1 MLKYQFN
8 KEIPMYFEEQEIV
21 EDTLKLMGEE
31 AESAAIT
38 YLYFKA
44 NRGAR
49 LLLVTGNK
57 DKKAFDKVYKAV
69 KSKDNGR
76 LFINFVYRGGGGQDS
91 NVIILSHISEKE
103 MIDYLLKK
111 DLKRLKGNE

>member
-1 MLKYQFN
+1 MLKYQLN
-8 KEIPMYFEEQEIV
+8 KEIPMYIDDQEVV
-21 EDTLKLMGEE
+21 EDTIKLMGEE
-31 AESAAIT
+31 AQSAAIT
-38 YLYFKA
+38 YVFFKA

-49 LLLVTGNK
+49 LLLVTCNW

-76 LFINFVYRGGGGQDS
+76 LFINFVYYGEQDS

-111 DLKRLKGNE
+111 DLKKLKGKE

>member
-8 KEIPMYFEEQEIV
+8 KEIPMYVEDQEVV
-21 EDTLKLMGEE
+21 EDTIKLMGEE
-31 AESAAIT
+31 AESAKIT
-38 YLYFKA
+38 YVYFKA

-49 LLLVTGNK
+49 LLLVTGNQ

-76 LFINFVYRGGGGQDS
+76 LFINFVYVGEQDS

-103 MIDYLLKK
+103 VIDYLLKK
-111 DLKRLKGNE
+111 DLTKFKGKE

>member
-8 KEIPMYFEEQEIV
+8 NEIPMYFEDQEVV
-21 EDTLKLMGEE
+21 EDTFKLMGEE

-38 YLYFKA
+38 YVFFRA

-49 LLLVTGNK
+49 LLLVTCNW
-57 DKKAFDKVYKAV
+57 DRKAFDKVYKAV

-76 LFINFVYRGGGGQDS
+76 LFINFVYYGGGQDS

-111 DLKRLKGNE
+111 DLNKLKGKE

>member
-8 KEIPMYFEEQEIV
+8 NEIPMYFEDQEVI
-21 EDTLKLMGEE
+21 EDTIKLMGEE

-49 LLLVTGNK
+49 LLLVTGNN
-57 DKKAFDKVYKAV
+57 DKKAFDKVYKIV

-76 LFINFVYRGGGGQDS
+76 LFINFVYRGGYLDS
-91 NVIILSHISEKE
+91 NVIILSHFSEKE

-111 DLKRLKGNE
+111 DLNRLKGKQ

>member
-8 KEIPMYFEEQEIV
+8 KEIPMYIEEKEIV
-21 EDTLKLMGEE
+21 EDTFKLMGEE
-31 AESAAIT
+31 AELASIT
-38 YLYFKA
+38 YVYFKA

-49 LLLVTGNK
+49 LLLVTGNR

-76 LFINFVYRGGGGQDS
+76 LFINFVYSGEQDS
-91 NVIILSHISEKE
+91 NVIILSHISEKDV
-103 MIDYLLKK
+103 IDYLLKK
-111 DLKRLKGNE
+111 DLNKLKGKE

>member
-8 KEIPMYFEEQEIV
+8 KEIPFYVEDQEVV
-21 EDTLKLMGEE
+21 EDTIKLIGEE

-38 YLYFKA
+38 YVYFKA

-76 LFINFVYRGGGGQDS
+76 LFINFVYCGREQDS

-111 DLKRLKGNE
+111 DLKKLKGKE

>member
-8 KEIPMYFEEQEIV
+8 KEIPMYVEDQGIV
-21 EDTLKLMGEE
+21 EDVFGLMGEE
-31 AESAAIT
+31 AESAKIT
-38 YLYFKA
+38 YVYFKA

-49 LLLVTGNK
+49 LLLVTGNQ
-57 DKKAFDKVYKAV
+57 DKKAFDKVYEAV

-76 LFINFVYRGGGGQDS
+76 LFVNFVYIGGEQDS

-103 MIDYLLKK
+103 MIDHLLKK
-111 DLKRLKGNE
+111 ELNKLKGKE

>member
-8 KEIPMYFEEQEIV
+8 REIPMYFEDQEVV
-21 EDTLKLMGEE
+21 EDTFKLMGEE

-38 YLYFKA
+38 YVYFKA

-49 LLLVTGNK
+49 LLLVTSNR
-57 DKKAFDKVYKAV
+57 DEKAFDKVYKAV
-69 KSKDNGR
+69 KSKDNGK
-76 LFINFVYRGGGGQDS
+76 LFINFEYWGGERDS

-111 DLKRLKGNE
+111 DLRKLKGKE

>member
-8 KEIPMYFEEQEIV
+8 KEIPMYVEDQEVV
-21 EDTLKLMGEE
+21 EDTFKLMGEE

-38 YLYFKA
+38 YVYFKA

-49 LLLVTGNK
+49 LLLVTGNR

-76 LFINFVYRGGGGQDS
+76 LFINFVYIGGERDS
-91 NVIILSHISEKE
+91 NVIVLSHVSEKE
-103 MIDYLLKK
+103 LLDFLLEK
-111 DLKRLKGNE
+111 DLKKLKGKE

>member
-8 KEIPMYFEEQEIV
+8 KEIPMYVENQEVV
-21 EDTLKLMGEE
+21 EDTFKLMGEE
-31 AESAAIT
+31 AESAKIT
-38 YLYFKA
+38 YVYFKA

-49 LLLVTGNK
+49 LILVTGNQ

-76 LFINFVYRGGGGQDS
+76 LFINFVYAGGEQDS
-91 NVIILSHISEKE
+91 NTIILSHISEKE
-103 MIDYLLKK
+103 VIDYLLKK
-111 DLKRLKGNE
+111 DLIILKGKE

>member
-8 KEIPMYFEEQEIV
+8 KEIPMYVEDQEAV

-38 YLYFKA
+38 YVYFKA

-57 DKKAFDKVYKAV
+57 DKKAFDKVYKTV

-76 LFINFVYRGGGGQDS
+76 LFINFVYSGKQDS

-103 MIDYLLKK
+103 VIDYLLKK
-111 DLKRLKGNE
+111 DLKKLKGKE

>member
-1 MLKYQFN
+1 MLKYQFSSA
-8 KEIPMYFEEQEIV
+8 IPMYVENQEVV
-21 EDTLKLMGEE
+21 EDTIKLMGEE
-31 AESAAIT
+31 AESAKIT
-38 YLYFKA
+38 YVYFKA

-49 LLLVTGNK
+49 LLLVTGNW

-76 LFINFVYRGGGGQDS
+76 LFIRFVYFEEQDS

-103 MIDYLLKK
+103 LVDYLLKK
-111 DLKRLKGNE
+111 DLAKLKGKE

>member
-8 KEIPMYFEEQEIV
+8 KEIPMYFEDQEVV
-21 EDTLKLMGEE
+21 EDTIKLMGEE
-31 AESAAIT
+31 AESAKIT
-38 YLYFKA
+38 YVYAKA

-49 LLLVTGNK
+49 LLLVTGNQ
-57 DKKAFDKVYKAV
+57 DKNAFDKVYKAV

-76 LFINFVYRGGGGQDS
+76 LFINFVYEGEQDS

-103 MIDYLLKK
+103 VIDYLLKK
-111 DLKRLKGNE
+111 DLNRLKGGKE

>member
-8 KEIPMYFEEQEIV
+8 AEIPMYFDDQEVI
-21 EDTLKLMGEE
+21 EDTFKLMGEE

-38 YLYFKA
+38 YVFFRA

-49 LLLVTGNK
+49 LLLVTCNW

-76 LFINFVYRGGGGQDS
+76 LFINFIYHGGEQDS

-111 DLKRLKGNE
+111 DLSKLKGKE

>member
-8 KEIPMYFEEQEIV
+8 KEIPMYFEDPEVV
-21 EDTLKLMGEE
+21 EDTFKLMGEE
-31 AESAAIT
+31 AESAVIT
-38 YLYFKA
+38 YVFFKA

-49 LLLVTGNK
+49 LLLVTGDR

-76 LFINFVYRGGGGQDS
+76 LFINFVYGGGKQDS

-111 DLKRLKGNE
+111 DLNRLKGKE